1 MILQAIISILGF
13 TRSALNFDIIIY
25 IYIQSQYIKTTLSG
39 YFGASDDALLI
50 SCTEGRTLDS
60 QNLMELNSSDF

>member
-13 TRSALNFDIIIY
+13 TMSALNFDII